1 MAHLMVG
8 SRFMV
13 NFTNFT
19 SCFSKTNLDAC
30 NPHLCSFAVFIY
42 IYIYICIVIL
52 KYIDIDSDIVETWL
66 KWTCCWKFHILS
78 TSGIFRVMVHIYIY
92 TYIYHVWF
100 RCFSVVYP
108 IWPNVWFFDNT
119 YVWLLL
125 HDLFCFPRFILC
137 NDTYLG
143 FKVPPGFC
151 WLIQK
156 IIYGNGP
163 FMVDLPIKNG
173 AFTYLC

>member
-42 IYIYICIVIL
+42 IYIHMYSHLEVHRHRFR
-52 KYIDIDSDIVETWL
+52 Y
-66 KWTCCWKFHILS
+66 CWNMTKMDMLLKFHILS
-78 TSGIFRVMVHIYIY
+78 TSGIFRVMVHPYV
-92 TYIYHVWF
+92 YHVWF